1 MKKVFVRGLVGFPI
15 GVTIGYTITIVISLI
30 FADGYYSPV
39 VPSMI
44 DMCGSEIN
52 AVLLQFILCGVMGF
66 ICAAGSVVW
75 ENDKLSLLAQSAINF
90 VTMTCTIIPIAYVCH
105 WMEHSL
111 IGVLQYV
118 GIFAGIY
125 VMIWITQYIGYKTGI
140 NDINKK
146 IESK

>member
-52 AVLLQFILCGVMGF
+52 AVLLQFILCGVMGS

-118 GIFAGIY
+118 GIFAISY
-125 VMIWITQYIGYKTGI
+125 VMIWITQYIGYKIRI
-140 NDINKK
+140 NNINKK